1 MDIIKKE
8 SVKVPN
14 SLIVSGLSG
23 ISQDEEICDYLKQ
36 YGKISRI
43 IPIVDVDSE
52 FNTQTIF
59 EFESGEAVEAL
70 KSILPFGR
78 TSSSLTGVTYHVKA
92 LDSVYTSAVGTDT
105 THTFLSELKNIARM
119 SGMSFEYLLKE
130 ELSRITRTLTEET
143 QTEYSE
149 VAQIIHTPLPP
160 QPENSMSSSE
170 MVTTEP
176 NAVQSQTS
184 TFPEANQL
192 KFSPTTPESHS
203 AFRTSATS
211 PGVAETM
218 HSFNLS
224 PDHINTPEVQRVV
237 VEHIVKSTEMTSHFS
252 PQIKLRSFSG
262 RTPCPSHEVD
272 YETWRSTVE
281 FYLSDSAVP
290 QSQLIRK
297 MVDSLLPP
305 AAQVVKTLGP
315 QATPSLY
322 LNLLDSAYG
331 TVVDGDELFAKFL
344 NTHQNTGERPSS
356 YLHRL
361 QSSLNEVVKKKV
373 VSDSDADRQLLKQFC
388 RGCWNDALITALQL
402 EQRQNNPPTFPE
414 FLLLLRTEE
423 DKQSAK
429 AVRMKQHLGFSKTKV
444 QANSVCTS
452 NMDDL
457 DQQRQDNGTPSI
469 MEQIQKQIAS
479 MQAQIAALSAF
490 KEDKSAKPKASK
502 SSKTKPYPKSSA
514 SDQQA
519 SSRPKPGYCF
529 KCGEDGHVA
538 TNCSNAPNAALVD
551 AKRKELRERQKEWD
565 KENASKDTSLSNL
578 NE

>member
-23 ISQDEEICDYLKQ
+23 TSQDEEICDYLKQ
-36 YGKISRI
+36 YGKIGRI
-43 IPIVDVDSE
+43 IPIVDAESQ

-59 EFESGEAVEAL
+59 EFESGEAVETL
-70 KSILPFGR
+70 KSVLPFER
-78 TSSSLTGVTYHVKA
+78 ASSTLAGVTYRVKA
-92 LDSVYTSAVGTDT
+92 LDSVYTSAAGTDT
-105 THTFLSELKNIARM
+105 THTFLSELKNIAKM
-119 SGMSFEYLLKE
+119 SGTSFEDLLRE

-143 QTEYSE
+143 QIEHPE
-149 VAQIIHTPLPP
+149 AAQMMHAPLLP
-160 QPENSMSSSE
+160 QPENFMTSSE
-170 MVTTEP
+170 TATTEP
-176 NAVQSQTS
+176 NAVQL
-184 TFPEANQL
+184 F
-192 KFSPTTPESHS
+192 PTTPEPHT
-203 AFRTSATS
+203 AFKAAAAS
-211 PGVAETM
+211 PGVTETVR
-218 HSFNLS
+218 SFNLS
-224 PDHINTPEVQRVV
+224 PDHINTPDVQRVV

-252 PQIKLRSFSG
+252 SQIKLRSFSG
-262 RTPCPSHEVD
+262 RIPCPSHEVD

-281 FYLSDSAVP
+281 FYLSDSSVS

-305 AAQVVKTLGP
+305 AAQVVKPLGP
-315 QATPSLY
+315 QATPSSY

-344 NTHQNTGERPSS
+344 NTHQNTGEKPSS

-361 QSSLNEVVKKKV
+361 QSSLTEVVKKKV

-388 RGCWNDALITALQL
+388 RGCWNNALITALQL

-423 DKQSAK
+423 DKQAAK
-429 AVRMKQHLGFSKTKV
+429 AVRMKQHLGFAKTKV
-444 QANSVCTS
+444 QANSVCAS
-452 NMDDL
+452 HIDGF
-457 DQQRQDNGTPSI
+457 DQQLQDDSTPSV

-490 KEDKSAKPKASK
+490 KEEKSPKSKAAKPP
-502 SSKTKPYPKSSA
+502 KTKPSPKSPA
-514 SDQQA
+514 SNQQA

-529 KCGEDGHVA
+529 KCGEDGHIA
-538 TNCSNAPNAALVD
+538 SSCSDAPNAALVD

-565 KENASKDTSLSNL
+565 KEHASKDTSIDTL